1 MHFAP
6 KISARLTP
14 FIALLLAGT
23 VLAAPPD
30 TDIRLKP
37 EQLRALGIEVR
48 ALSAGGGLASALPA
62 QVVVPNEQLRVVAAP
77 LAGMVSQ
84 LLVAPGESVKK
95 GQPLARLASPALLQ
109 AEREYLQAAQQAQ
122 LANQTATRDA
132 ALLEE
137 GIIATARAQASRSAQ
152 QQAAAALVERREVLR
167 LAGVPDAA
175 LASLGKRGQLPSEMI
190 VSAPIDGN
198 VLEQSAAPGQRVEAA
213 APLFRIGKLDP
224 LWLEIQAPAALAPVL
239 REGVAVSVGGTAA
252 AGKIINVGRAIN
264 ASSQTLLLRARIDS
278 NAGQLVPGQ
287 MVEAALQLPNDGS
300 FTVPQAAVVRH
311 EGKAWVFVTE
321 GDGTAF
327 RPLEVTPAGQAGER
341 VLVKSPAL
349 KAETRIAVRGT
360 SALTASW
367 LGIGK
372 EE

>member
-1 MHFAP
+1 MRFAA
-6 KISARLTP
+6 KITAPLVP
-14 FIALLLAGT
+14 FIALLLAGA
-23 VLAAPPD
+23 VLAAPPGG
-30 TDIRLKP
+30 DIKLKP

-48 ALSAGGGLASALPA
+48 TLATDGGIASTLPA

-84 LLVAPGESVKK
+84 LLVTPGENVKQ
-95 GQPLARLASPALLQ
+95 GQVLARLASPALLQ

-137 GIIATARAQASRSAQ
+137 GIIAAARAQASRSAQ
-152 QQAAAALVERREVLR
+152 QQAAAALAERREVLR
-167 LAGVPDAA
+167 LAGVPDTVLAA
-175 LASLGKRGQLPSEMI
+175 LGKRRQLPSEVA
-190 VSAPIDGN
+190 VSAPIDGT

-213 APLFRIGKLDP
+213 APLFRIGRLDP

-239 REGVAVSVGGTAA
+239 REGVSVSVSGTTAA
-252 AGKIINVGRAIN
+252 GRIVNVGRAIN
-264 ASSQTLLLRARIDS
+264 TSSQTLLLRARIDS

-287 MVEAALQLPNDGS
+287 MIEAALQLPNDGS

-311 EGKAWVFVTE
+311 EGKAWLFVAE
-321 GDGTAF
+321 GENF

-349 KAETRIAVRGT
+349 KPETRIVVRGT
-360 SALTASW
+360 SALKAAW

>member
-1 MHFAP
+1 MRFAP
-6 KISARLTP
+6 KIAAHLAP
-14 FIALLLAGT
+14 FIALLLAGA
-23 VLAAPPD
+23 VVAAPPAAE
-30 TDIRLKP
+30 IRLKP
-37 EQLRALGIEVR
+37 EQLRALGIETR
-48 ALSAGGGLASALPA
+48 PLATDGGIASALPA

-109 AEREYLQAAQQAQ
+109 AEREYLQATQQAQ
-122 LANQTATRDA
+122 LAAQAAARDA

-152 QQAAAALVERREVLR
+152 QQAAAALAERREVLR
-167 LAGVPDAA
+167 LAGVPDAV
-175 LASLGKRGQLPSEMI
+175 LASLGKRGQLPSEM
-190 VSAPIDGN
+190 VLSAPIDGT

-213 APLFRIGKLDP
+213 APLFRIGRLEP

-239 REGVAVSVGGTAA
+239 REGIGVSVGGTAA
-252 AGKIINVGRAIN
+252 TGRIINVGRAVS

-300 FTVPQAAVVRH
+300 FTVPQGAVVRH
-311 EGKAWVFVTE
+311 EGKAWVFVAE
-321 GDGTAF
+321 GEVF
-327 RPLEVTPAGQAGER
+327 RPLQVTPAGQAGER

-349 KAETRIAVRGT
+349 KPEMRIAVRGT
-360 SALTASW
+360 SALKAAW